1 MGNINEAGAQNV
13 VDLIDKNFLNQARPL
28 EYEEIPRLRSLK
40 IPTKAQAQRIFGEE
54 VGERSIPIVLEEV
67 AYSESEENHAVEI
80 ILQAGA
86 EHELGY
92 EGIAL
97 IELISQM
104 AYNSAYNQ
112 LRTKEQLGK
121 FSFSLFY
128 IVLGNL
134 QSIIQNPHD
143 YFPKNSRI
151 YCQCIFSKD
160 SRSYSRF

>member
-1 MGNINEAGAQNV
+1 MGNINVNGAQNV

-28 EYEEIPRLRSLK
+28 QHEEIPRLRSLK
-40 IPTKAQAQRIFGEE
+40 MPTRAEAQRIFGDE
-54 VGERSIPIVLEEV
+54 VGDRSIPVVIEEV
-67 AYSESEENHAVEI
+67 AFSESEENHAVEI

-97 IELISQM
+97 LEVISQM

-121 FSFSLFY
+121 
-128 IVLGNL
+128 
-134 QSIIQNPHD
+134 
-143 YFPKNSRI
+143 
-151 YCQCIFSKD
+151 
-160 SRSYSRF
+160 